1 MRNNALTMT
10 ELASLLAEIRS
21 CRICEH
27 AEKPL
32 PHKARPVVV
41 GNEKARIRLIG
52 QAPGTRVHA
61 SGIPF
66 DDPSGDRL
74 RDWLGIDKDI
84 FYDESFLAITPMGFC
99 FPGLDAKGGDLQP
112 RKECA
117 PLWQDKLTEAFPII
131 ELTLLVGQYAQKQ
144 YLGKL
149 RQKNLTETVRHW
161 KDYGPDVIPLPHPS
175 WRNNV
180 WIKKNPWF
188 NEVLDHL
195 KTRVADLRQG
205 QN

>member
-1 MRNNALTMT
+1 MSDLSN
-10 ELASLLAEIRS
+10 LLAEIRK
-21 CRICEH
+21 CRVCER

-41 GNEKARIRLIG
+41 GNAKARIRIIG

-74 RDWLGIDKDI
+74 RDWMGIDKTQ
-84 FYDESFLAITPMGFC
+84 FYNESFLAITPMGFC
-99 FPGLDAKGGDLQP
+99 FPGLDAKGGDLPP

-117 PLWQDKLTEAFPII
+117 PLWQDKLTEAFSNI

-144 YLGKL
+144 YLGKT
-149 RQKNLTETVRHW
+149 RQRNLTETVRHW
-161 KDYGPDVIPLPHPS
+161 QDYGPDVIPLPHPS

-180 WIKKNPWF
+180 WIKKNVWF
-188 NEVLDHL
+188 EEVLSHL
-195 KTRVADLRQG
+195 KTRVVDLIES
-205 QN
+205 